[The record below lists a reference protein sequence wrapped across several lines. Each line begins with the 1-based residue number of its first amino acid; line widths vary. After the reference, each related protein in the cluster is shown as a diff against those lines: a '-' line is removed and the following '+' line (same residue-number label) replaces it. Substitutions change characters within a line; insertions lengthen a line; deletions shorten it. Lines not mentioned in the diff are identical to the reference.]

1 MCNNFT
7 DTDFSRFT
15 FRFSLEQAV
24 NNQNSKVAFTLAE
37 VLITLGIIGV
47 VAAMTMPA
55 LIQNYK
61 RQVVETRLEKFY
73 SSINQ
78 AIKMA
83 ELSNGERDQWF
94 EDTNDFEKNK
104 QWFDKYIAPNM
115 NIVKQETRNV
125 WGHQFEFYFFADGGV
140 MGLFNTNLRDYK
152 FFPIS
157 LDKCLNSS
165 HWNAPAEG
173 RCVFSFYYNP
183 PSRYNFEPFDHAL
196 ELESNIEYSL
206 KYHRNY
212 GCYNKEY
219 SNSTWPAYCTKII
232 QYNGWKIPKDYPY
245 RLY

>member
-1 MCNNFT
+1 MDDMNKKTNK
-7 DTDFSRFT
+7 
-15 FRFSLEQAV
+15 AG
-24 NNQNSKVAFTLAE
+24 K
-37 VLITLGIIGV
+37 VLIIAFVFIMV
-47 VAAMTMPA
+47 FIVKA
-55 LIQNYK
+55 LINGD
-61 RQVVETRLEKFY
+61 TF
-73 SSINQ
+73 SSRNFNI
-78 AIKMA
+78 
-83 ELSNGERDQWF
+83 LSNSDNKDYMDELIKYGKKEGMNIKVTYADDLEAIDLI

-125 WGHQFEFYFFADGGV
+125 WGHQYEFYFFADGGV
-140 MGLFNTNLRDYK
+140 MGLFNTNLRDFK